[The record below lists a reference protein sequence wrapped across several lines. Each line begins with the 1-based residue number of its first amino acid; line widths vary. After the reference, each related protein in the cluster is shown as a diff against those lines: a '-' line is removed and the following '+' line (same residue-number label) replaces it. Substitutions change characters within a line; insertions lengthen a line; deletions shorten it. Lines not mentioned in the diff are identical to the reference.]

1 MDTGYII
8 YIIVSLVF
16 SAFFSGIEIAFVS
29 ANKVRYELDKKK
41 KSFTSSILDIFYKN
55 SEVFIST
62 LLVGNNIALVVYGI
76 LMSMMLE
83 PVMALIINNDAFIVI
98 TQTIISTLVIL
109 VTAEFL
115 PKTLFKINPNFSLN
129 FFALPLIVIY
139 VLLWPVAIFTTFLS
153 KRILKLLGVNIQ
165 KDKDNRLITRIDLD
179 FFIQKSIDDSSN
191 ETPNDHE
198 VKLFQNALEFSS
210 LKVRDCMIPRT
221 ELTAVNIDTQ
231 LAVLCNIFIE
241 TGYSKIPVFK
251 GNIDNIIGYIHSSE
265 MFKRP
270 KDWTQKII
278 SIPIV
283 PETM

>member
-179 FFIQKSIDDSSN
+179 FFIQKSIDD
-191 ETPNDHE
+191 
-198 VKLFQNALEFSS
+198 
-210 LKVRDCMIPRT
+210 
-221 ELTAVNIDTQ
+221 
-231 LAVLCNIFIE
+231 
-241 TGYSKIPVFK
+241 
-251 GNIDNIIGYIHSSE
+251 
-265 MFKRP
+265 
-270 KDWTQKII
+270 
-278 SIPIV
+278 
-283 PETM
+283 